1 MFRSRIATFVLGGV
15 LGALAGAAAM
25 LIAFPFLFP
34 PPAASDAAPAPIDAA
49 AATRTTF
56 AFDLNAPGRDSVH
69 WANGSGTI
77 VATAQGPVL
86 RLEADFEAGP
96 GPNYWIY
103 LNTRAVGEER
113 DFDADAGRVRIAK
126 LKSFKGAQNYALP
139 PGVDPAQ
146 FHTVTIWCDSF
157 GAYIG
162 SAVLKRS

>member
-1 MFRSRIATFVLGGV
+1 MWRSRILTFGLGGA

-25 LIAFPFLFP
+25 LIAFPYLFP
-34 PPAASDAAPAPIDAA
+34 PAPANDTAPSPIDAA

-56 AFDLNAPGRDSVH
+56 AFDMNAPGRDSVH
-69 WANGSGTI
+69 WANGSGA
-77 VATAQGPVL
+77 VVPTAQGAVL

-103 LNTRAVGEER
+103 LNTRPVGEER
-113 DFDADAGRVRIAK
+113 DFNADSGRVRIAK
-126 LKSFKGAQNYALP
+126 LKSFTGAQNYVLP
-139 PGVDPAQ
+139 AGIDPAK
-146 FHTVTIWCDSF
+146 FHTVTIWCESF